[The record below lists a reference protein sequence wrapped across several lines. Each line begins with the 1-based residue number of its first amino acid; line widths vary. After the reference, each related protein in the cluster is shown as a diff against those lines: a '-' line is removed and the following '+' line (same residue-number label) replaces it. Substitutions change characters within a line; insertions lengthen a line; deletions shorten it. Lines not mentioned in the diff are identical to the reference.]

1 MFLKNDQINNDM
13 KRQKQIINK
22 LLKKPENKYCAD
34 CKNNPPTWASINL
47 GILICI
53 NCSGCHRELG
63 THISKIKSI
72 NLDSWPLNVLE
83 NFRKMDNKIANNYWE
98 YNLKKSEFDKIKN
111 DKDKI
116 MEFIRD
122 KYEYKKW
129 VNNNDIDP
137 MQKII
142 NNININNNNKDE
154 FKFNW
159 NYFNI
164 NNNINNNNIK

>member
-1 MFLKNDQINNDM
+1 
-13 KRQKQIINK
+13 
-22 LLKKPENKYCAD
+22 
-34 CKNNPPTWASINL
+34 
-47 GILICI
+47 
-53 NCSGCHRELG
+53 
-63 THISKIKSI
+63 
-72 NLDSWPLNVLE
+72 
-83 NFRKMDNKIANNYWE
+83 MDNRIANNYWE

>member
-1 MFLKNDQINNDM
+1 MSEKINHQISVITRYLKNQ
-13 KRQKQIINK
+13 
-22 LLKKPENKYCAD
+22 ENQFCAD
-34 CKNNPPTWASINL
+34 CKRPNPTWASMNL
-47 GILICI
+47 GVFICI
-53 NCSGCHRELG
+53 KCSGCHRELG

-83 NFRKMDNKIANNYWE
+83 NFQKMDNKIANNYWE
-98 YNLKKSEFDKIKN
+98 YNLPKDFDFNRIREN
-111 DKDKI
+111 DFRLQ
-116 MEFIRD
+116 EFIRD

-142 NNININNNNKDE
+142 NNIKDNNKDE

>member
-1 MFLKNDQINNDM
+1 
-13 KRQKQIINK
+13 
-22 LLKKPENKYCAD
+22 
-34 CKNNPPTWASINL
+34 
-47 GILICI
+47 
-53 NCSGCHRELG
+53 
-63 THISKIKSI
+63 
-72 NLDSWPLNVLE
+72 
-83 NFRKMDNKIANNYWE
+83 MDNKIANNYWE
-98 YNLKKSEFDKIKN
+98 YNLKKSDFDKIKN

-129 VNNNDIDP
+129 VNINDIDP

-142 NNININNNNKDE
+142 NNINNINNNEE

-164 NNNINNNNIK
+164 NNNNIK